1 MNLSAIPDEVAKKF
15 TFSDGFQKQFL
26 KNMKDFRK
34 KFEKKY
40 GIRWEFSN
48 NTSIER
54 YLTFKRTRQR
64 LMMNLDNTDFDANHA
79 R

>member
-1 MNLSAIPDEVAKKF
+1 
-15 TFSDGFQKQFL
+15 
-26 KNMKDFRK
+26 MKDFRK

-48 NTSIER
+48 NASIER

-64 LMMNLDNTDFDANHA
+64 LMMNLDNSDFNMSKA
-79 R
+79 RPKGSRF

>member
-1 MNLSAIPDEVAKKF
+1 
-15 TFSDGFQKQFL
+15 
-26 KNMKDFRK
+26 MKDFRK

-64 LMMNLDNTDFDANHA
+64 LMMNLDNTDFDNNHA